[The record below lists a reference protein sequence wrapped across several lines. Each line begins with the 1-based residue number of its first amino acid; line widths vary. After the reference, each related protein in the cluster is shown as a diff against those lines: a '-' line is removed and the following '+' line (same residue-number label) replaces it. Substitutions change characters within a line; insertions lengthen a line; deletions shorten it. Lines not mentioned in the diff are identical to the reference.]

1 MQERDKEAL
10 YFAAKPSVD
19 AAAVLL
25 NKAND
30 WYNEMNTNGYLNKLR
45 MMWAAYHGAY
55 YTSFNDSH
63 AISFSGEQGELNNLV
78 INHLGNIAEHMINM
92 ITATRP
98 AMQAR
103 STNRDYKSVVQT
115 KLANNLLDYYL
126 REKRLENYLKEAV
139 RSAVVL
145 GSGYIKMEWNATSGE
160 VYDFNEE
167 LGIEEREGDIEFSN
181 LSPFDVVFD
190 PNREDNKHDWILC
203 RSFKNKF
210 DLAAKYPE
218 YKTSIEGLST
228 KSELR
233 HYYLDSFHFN
243 QTELIPVYEFYHRRS
258 ESLPD
263 GRYMLFLDNEIILID
278 EVMPYRNLPVYR
290 IAPRNIMGTPYGYTP
305 LFDILPIQD
314 GINAM
319 YSTILT
325 NNSAFGVQNL
335 LVPKGADVSISELSG
350 GLNIVEA
357 NLQFGEIKPLQLTAT
372 APETFNFVKMLE
384 ESIQTISGINSV
396 TRGNPD
402 PNLKSGNAM
411 ALIQSMALQFMSGL
425 QQSYVSLIE
434 DMGTGIIN
442 VLRDFASV
450 PRIAM
455 VSGKNNRVYME
466 EFTGDDLS
474 SINRVV
480 VDIGNPLAKTTAGKV
495 EMAEQMLQMG
505 VIKTPEQY
513 FSVIETG
520 RLDEMTDDTLSQ
532 VYLVKQENERLLDGG
547 DAVAIVTDDH
557 QLHIKEH
564 SSILS
569 NPDLRLEAP
578 ELVQRVLGHI
588 QEHIDLLRSADP
600 DLLIML
606 KQQPLGPQGGSPAN
620 QQGGQPPATSMQGQV
635 PQQMGG
641 APMPTAMQQQGQTD
655 ANLPSPAAPPAPLQ
669 NLPTDPSQ
677 SNMGQ

>member
-1 MQERDKEAL
+1 MQERDKNAL
-10 YFAAKPSVD
+10 YFAAKPSME
-19 AAAVLL
+19 AASILL
-25 NKAND
+25 GKAND
-30 WYNEMNTNGYLNKLR
+30 WYNEMSTNGYLNKLR

-63 AISFSGEQGELNNLV
+63 SISFSGEQGELSNLV
-78 INHLGNIAEHMINM
+78 VNHLGNIAEHMINM

-167 LGIEEREGDIEFSN
+167 LGVEEREGDIEFSN

-218 YKTSIEGLST
+218 YKSRIEGLST

-233 HYYLDSFHFN
+233 HYYLDSFNFN

-258 ESLPD
+258 ESLPE
-263 GRYMLFLDNEIILID
+263 GRYMLFLDNEIVPLD
-278 EVMPYRNLPVYR
+278 DVMPYRNLPVYR
-290 IAPRNIMGTPYGYTP
+290 LAPRNIMGTPYGYTP

-314 GINAM
+314 GINAL

-325 NNSAFGVQNL
+325 NQAAFGVQNL
-335 LVPKGADVSISELSG
+335 LVPKGSDVSISELSG

-357 NLQFGEIKPLQLTAT
+357 NMSFGEIRPLQLTAT

-384 ESIQTISGINSV
+384 EQIQIISGINSV

-442 VLRDFASV
+442 TLRDFASV
-450 PRIAM
+450 PRVALI
-455 VSGKNNRVYME
+455 SGKNNRVYMK

-474 SINRVV
+474 SVNRVV
-480 VDIGNPLAKTTAGKV
+480 VDIGNPLARTTAGKV
-495 EMAEQMLQMG
+495 EMAEQLLQMG
-505 VIKTPEQY
+505 LIKTPEQY
-513 FSVIETG
+513 MSVIETG

-532 VYLVKQENERLLDGG
+532 LYLVKQENEKLLDGG
-547 DAVAIVTDDH
+547 DVIALMTDDH
-557 QLHIKEH
+557 QMHIKEH
-564 SSILS
+564 SSILA
-569 NPDLRLEAP
+569 NPDLRVEAP
-578 ELVQRVLGHI
+578 DLVTATLSHI
-588 QEHIDLLRSADP
+588 QEHINLLRTTDP
-600 DLLIML
+600 DLLTML

-620 QQGGQPPATSMQGQV
+620 QPNQQPPSSSMQGQM

-641 APMPTAMQQQGQTD
+641 APMPTAMQQQGETSD
-655 ANLPSPAAPPAPLQ
+655 LPQPASPPPPFN